1 MKIDGNILYAPCPC
15 GSGKKFKFCCM
26 QTVRGYHP
34 PVRMHPLEYRA
45 WLRAQLAFYVAVR
58 DDVRADNTEDA
69 IDRIEREFGLQA

>member
-1 MKIDGNILYAPCPC
+1 
-15 GSGKKFKFCCM
+15 
-26 QTVRGYHP
+26 
-34 PVRMHPLEYRA
+34 MHPLEYRA